1 MQQIKPKVVALK
13 ICAVSIYLL
22 FLSVQL
28 ILRYTSNPTYANYPG
43 VAVNYGTKTNIRLID
58 KPLDNRL
65 VIRKTKL
72 TKRYVHEE
80 HLLIYSFTNEFSN
93 TFIIKANQAFAP
105 LPPLCNMAVGMAYL
119 RGPPPAFTLAC

>member
-28 ILRYTSNPTYANYPG
+28 ILRYTADPTYKNYPG
-43 VAVNYGTKTNIRLID
+43 TAFHYDTKTNGRIID
-58 KPLDNRL
+58 KPLNNRPVVL
-65 VIRKTKL
+65 KLKL
-72 TKRYVHEE
+72 TRRFIHEKQV
-80 HLLIYSFTNEFSN
+80 LVYSFTNGFSN
-93 TFIIKANQAFAP
+93 NFIIKANLAFSP
-105 LPPLCNMAVGMAYL
+105 LCRLCNMAVGMAYL